1 MVELMGE
8 FFSNVARYPKYLIS
22 IIIGGLVALLEPL
35 FKNRSNPL
43 TIVGLISSI
52 ISAFITVYFVL
63 QAMTNSINLQP

>member
-1 MVELMGE
+1 MGE

-22 IIIGGLVALLEPL
+22 IIVGGLVALLEPL

-43 TIVGLISSI
+43 TLVGLISSV

-63 QAMTNSINLQP
+63 KAMTNPFNLQP